1 MTASLD
7 PRLGEYAPIE
17 DFAKMINRSRR
28 TVSKMIAQPDGLP
41 HLRFGPETHIP
52 IAEAREWLAKR
63 IRRRNP
69 TRGRE

>member
-1 MTASLD
+1 MTQID
-7 PRLGEYAPIE
+7 RRLGEYVPILE
-17 DFAKMINRSRR
+17 FAKMVNRSRR

-52 IAEAREWLAKR
+52 LAEAREWLAKR

-69 TRGRE
+69 IRERG